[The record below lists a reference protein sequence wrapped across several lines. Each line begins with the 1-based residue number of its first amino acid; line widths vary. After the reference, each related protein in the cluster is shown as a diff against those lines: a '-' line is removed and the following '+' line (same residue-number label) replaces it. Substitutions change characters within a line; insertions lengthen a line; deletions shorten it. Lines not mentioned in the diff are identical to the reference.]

1 MDYKEKV
8 ELLKWHVQ
16 YSELNGTDAKTL
28 GLLIADCNYKSGEI
42 FVSLDDIAK
51 TINASKVAV
60 AKTINKLLKDE
71 AIVLVEKSSG
81 KRPSNYRVSNLER
94 LNFLFEGSD
103 KNPKQSKWEKSE
115 NELFDDVIL
124 EQNKIEEGRIGCKAC
139 KAENENIGD
148 EDEWT
153 LCTAHLF
160 GQRDFES
167 TTRYKKYKLWLMD
180 NPEPSFKVRT
190 IKGKIVE

>member
-16 YSELNGTDAKTL
+16 FSELNGTDAKTL

-42 FVSLDDIAK
+42 FASLDEIAK

-60 AKTINKLLKDE
+60 AKTITKLIKDE

-81 KRPSNYRVSNLER
+81 KRPSNYRVSNIER
-94 LNFLFEGSD
+94 LSFLFESD
-103 KNPKQSKWEKSE
+103 VINPKQSKWEKSE
-115 NELFDDVIL
+115 TELFYDVIS
-124 EQNKIEEGRIGCKAC
+124 EQNKIEHERTGCKNC
-139 KAENENIGD
+139 KAENEGIGD
-148 EDEWT
+148 DDPWT
-153 LCTAHLF
+153 LCAAHSF
-160 GQRDFES
+160 EQREFEKS
-167 TTRYKKYKLWLMD
+167 IDYKKYKLWLMD

-190 IKGKIVE
+190 IKSKIVE

>member
-28 GLLIADCNYKSGEI
+28 GLLIADCNYKTGEL
-42 FVSLDDIAK
+42 FFSLDDIAQ

-60 AKTINKLLKDE
+60 AKSIAKLLKDE
-71 AIVLVEKSSG
+71 SIVLVEKSSG

-94 LNFLFEGSD
+94 LNFLFEGD
-103 KNPKQSKWEKSE
+103 VRNPNQSKWEKELIDSFGDVLREKHNIE
-115 NELFDDVIL
+115 NKRAGCESCKDKNEGLGDDVTWELCITHQI
-124 EQNKIEEGRIGCKAC
+124 EQV
-139 KAENENIGD
+139 
-148 EDEWT
+148 
-153 LCTAHLF
+153 
-160 GQRDFES
+160 DFEN
-167 TTRYKKYKLWLMD
+167 TQRYKKYKLWLMD
-180 NPEPSFKVRT
+180 NPEPKFKVRT